1 MATQLILTV
10 GTNALPIWV
19 AWHHLKDVLEEPI
32 KVQFIYTD
40 DTEPQRDA
48 LVSHCSHAKFGTH
61 IRTSPGDPK
70 TVRKD
75 IRERILN
82 GLDQQTTHLHV
93 HYTSG
98 TKVMGVETVSA
109 IEERISGNTNLKL
122 ETTYLD
128 PRGNNGPC
136 LLSRTKVYQKDA
148 RMGVKPTL
156 DRIANLNGFTPA
168 PFTHEYW
175 HIKDKEWT
183 RDEKPDPSIL
193 DDEQETNGINVLVRM
208 RTGDWGSYIDTK
220 HFEYAAYVALK
231 QVLEATKTSNSDR
244 SNYNI
249 YHNVYVRRTRAQQR
263 DGIFELD
270 VVAVLGYQIFVVSC
284 TLEGKHAPIKRKGM
298 EVILRARQL
307 GGDEAQAIVLC
318 KGHPETAER
327 VEKELHDEIGSAGRP
342 LRIWGTNKWR
352 NLQNE
357 FKQYL
362 RNELHWH

>member
-1 MATQLILTV
+1 MATQLIMTV

-19 AWHHLKDVLEEPI
+19 AWYHLKDQLKQPV
-32 KVQFIYTD
+32 KVQFIYTN
-40 DTEPQRDA
+40 DTEAQRDSLLNFCDNA
-48 LVSHCSHAKFGTH
+48 QFGTH
-61 IRTSPGDPK
+61 IKTSPGDPK
-70 TVRKD
+70 TVRED
-75 IRERILN
+75 IRTRILN
-82 GLDQQTTHLHV
+82 GLDPKTTHLHV

-109 IEERISGNTNLKL
+109 IEERITDNANLTL

-128 PRGNNGPC
+128 PRGDKGPR
-136 LLSRTKVYQKDA
+136 LLSRTKVYLQDA

-175 HIKDKEWT
+175 DPDNNGYIRDK
-183 RDEKPDPSIL
+183 KPAPSEL
-193 DDEQETNGINVLVRM
+193 DINQETDGGNVI
-208 RTGDWGSYIDTK
+208 GDMKCGNWDVMDPV

-231 QVLEATKTSNSDR
+231 QALEAIKISNTER
-244 SNYNI
+244 SNFKI
-249 YHNVYVRRTRAQQR
+249 YHNVYVRRTGAQQR

-284 TLEGKHAPIKRKGM
+284 TLERGHAAIKRKGM
-298 EVILRARQL
+298 EVILRARQV

-318 KGHPETAER
+318 KGHPETTER

-352 NLQNE
+352 NIQNE

-362 RNELHWH
+362 QNGLHWR